1 MLYSGIGLH
10 KRSLVIHTLDADEA
24 VVREAT
30 LAGRR
35 EAVAAYCATPPG
47 PHRARRR
54 PLPLPPVSRA
64 AALGGCP
71 CAAVSC
77 ARVADP
83 QARGS

>member
-35 EAVAAYCATPPG
+35 EAVAAYCATP
-47 PHRARRR
+47 RARTA
-54 PLPLPPVSRA
+54 PVA
-64 AALGGCP
+64 ARCP
-71 CAAVSC
+71 FH
-77 ARVADP
+77 P
-83 QARGS
+83 